1 MSAADEGRPQPEG
14 RVAYTGAWGMLGK
27 EMIRAAAERRVDLLP
42 WDLDDFDLTN
52 REATLRAVT
61 AARPR
66 VVVHGAAWTDVDG
79 CESDRAKAVLVN
91 GRGTANLA
99 AACREAGARLIM
111 VSTDYVF
118 SGNSERPYRE
128 TDPPG
133 PISVYGWSKL
143 IGEEAVLAMGEEG
156 AIARTAWLYAD
167 HAKNFLRT
175 MLRLAEERE
184 EIAVVD
190 DQRGSPTFA
199 ADLAHAL
206 LDLAAVPASGVFHT
220 TNRGA
225 VTWCGFARSIFELAG
240 LHVRLKPVATAQFP
254 RPAPRPAN
262 SVLENTRFAELGLPP
277 LPTWEEGLERCLARI
292 NGEGVS

>member
-1 MSAADEGRPQPEG
+1 MSAVDEERPHPEG

-27 EMIRAAAERRVDLLP
+27 EVIRAAAARGIDLLP
-42 WDLDDFDLTN
+42 WDLDDFDLTD
-52 REATLRAVT
+52 REATQRAVT
-61 AARPR
+61 ATRPR
-66 VVVHGAAWTDVDG
+66 VVIHGAAWTDVDS

-99 AACREAGARLIM
+99 AACREAGARLLM

-118 SGNSERPYRE
+118 SGRGEKPYRE

-133 PISVYGWSKL
+133 PLSVYGWSKL
-143 IGEEAVLAMGEEG
+143 IGEEAVLALGEDG

-167 HAKNFLRT
+167 HGKNFLRT
-175 MLRLAEERE
+175 MLALAEERE

-225 VTWCGFARSIFELAG
+225 VTWCGFARHIFELAG
-240 LHVRLKPVATAQFP
+240 RDVRVKPVPTAEFP
-254 RPAPRPAN
+254 RPALRPTN

-277 LPTWEEGLERCLARI
+277 LPTWEEGLERCLARLV
-292 NGEGVS
+292 GPGVL